1 MFSYNY
7 SDIPCIGSYSAA
19 KKHYESI
26 KPIRGTTTRPI
37 GKRRA
42 THRTIERVHN
52 GYSASLYDNR
62 VVTWLED
69 GRIVLDSCGYP
80 TTSTSEFIRALIPR
94 GTAAIVDKKLRYI
107 VDSKSYLIGEGSEAC
122 VINLDGTVVSK
133 PNIVHRLSRKRMNEV
148 RKKYSEFI
156 TYVKT
161 MQKVLPEVLDATALN
176 SPVITTGG
184 MKTKIGGCL
193 EEKDLEA
200 WGETL
205 TAIYH
210 ITSIRKFTPGV
221 GWTWCKGDI
230 YSLVEDAIKTI
241 HSDYLF
247 EEVELPLG
255 VYKKD
260 TNAKYVY

>member
-1 MFSYNY
+1 MFYYNY
-7 SDIPCIGSYSAA
+7 SDIPSIRSYSSA
-19 KKHYESI
+19 KEHYESI
-26 KPIRGTTTRPI
+26 KPIRGTTTRLI

-42 THRTIERVHN
+42 THRTIEQVHN

-69 GRIVLDSCGYP
+69 GRIVLDSCGYA
-80 TTSTSEFIRALIPR
+80 TVSTSEFIRALVPR
-94 GTAAIVDKKLRYI
+94 GSVAIVARQLRYI
-107 VDSKSYLIGEGSEAC
+107 VDGNSYLIGEGSEAC
-122 VINLDGTVVSK
+122 VINPDGTVVAK
-133 PNIVHRLSRKRMNEV
+133 PSIIHRLSRKRMNEM

-161 MQKVLPEVLDATALN
+161 MQKVLPDVLDAAAIN
-176 SPVITTGG
+176 PPIKTTGR
-184 MKTKIGGCL
+184 MKTMIEGCL
-193 EEKDLEA
+193 DEKDLEV

-205 TAIYH
+205 TAIYQ
-210 ITSIRKFTPGV
+210 ITSVRKYTPGV

-230 YSLVEDAIKTI
+230 YGLVEDAIKTI

-260 TNAKYVY
+260 TNAKYIY